1 MRVSDSSRVLF
12 VHVPKSA
19 GSTIDRM
26 FEKEVVD
33 QRTVPG
39 RARHAPYARLVQA
52 EPELADYWSFG
63 FVRNPWC
70 RLVSWWSMLVDI
82 FEKADAGHQLAIDR
96 IARFPEVWQ
105 TEGEY
110 RHDFSRFVLEATEML
125 PKLGRPQVVTLS
137 GRGGLVDFVG
147 RVENYDHDLAIV
159 REKLG
164 LPKLERV
171 PRHNKSKHGHYSEY
185 YTPETR
191 KKVEEI
197 YGRDIEAFGY
207 TFETP

>member
-33 QRTVPG
+33 QRKVEG
-39 RARHAPYARLVQA
+39 RARHAPYTRLVQA

-63 FVRNPWC
+63 FVRNPWS

-82 FEKADAGHQLAIDR
+82 FEKADAGYQPAIDR
-96 IARFPEVWQ
+96 IARFPEVWH

-110 RHDFSRFVLEATEML
+110 RHDFSRFVLEATEVI
-125 PKLGRPQVVTLS
+125 PKLARPQAVTLNGVS
-137 GRGGLVDFVG
+137 FIG
-147 RVENYDHDLAIV
+147 RVENYDDDLAVV

-164 LPKLERV
+164 LPQLQRV

-185 YTPETR
+185 FNDETR
-191 KKVEEI
+191 KKVEEV
-197 YGRDIEAFGY
+197 YGRDIETYGY
-207 TFETP
+207 TFEKP